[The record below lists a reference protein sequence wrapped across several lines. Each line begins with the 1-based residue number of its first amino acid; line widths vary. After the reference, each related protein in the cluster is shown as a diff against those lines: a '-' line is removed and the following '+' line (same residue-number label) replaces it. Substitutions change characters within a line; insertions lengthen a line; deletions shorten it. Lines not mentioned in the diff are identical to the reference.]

1 MYKRKDIMQFLN
13 GLVDEIQE
21 KIYGRVD
28 IVEDM
33 MIETYKI
40 CISDRDIKCVLD
52 LTDKVYEIE
61 TQQDK
66 DRLVHNIMQQYRT
79 YILGAYIVG

>member
-1 MYKRKDIMQFLN
+1 MKSKDKMQFLN
-13 GLVDEIQE
+13 ELVDEIQE

-28 IVEDM
+28 IVRDM

-40 CISDRDIKCVLD
+40 CISDRDVTFVID
-52 LTDKVYEIE
+52 LTDTLYEIE

-66 DRLVHNIMQQYRT
+66 DKLVHDIMQQYRT
-79 YILGAYIVG
+79 YILGGYIV